1 MVHLY
6 CFIRDCGE
14 VRPDAKV
21 FKVKVGS
28 SQRDQ
33 VKCSLLENYAR
44 DLGWYFHRWDDT
56 TDKMLILRYGRFFAG
71 SEKIGLRYETIVL
84 SVSDL
89 YRHIIDGDLDS
100 VQNSPQ
106 FFRNLFRSYSIV
118 NPTLHLRKST
128 AKIKTFASTFS
139 RKNLS
144 PVMSRQTI
152 DTLYCGFAVFV
163 LFILGAMLDGLA
175 VRCGY

>member
-6 CFIRDCGE
+6 CFIRDCGD

-33 VKCSLLENYAR
+33 VKCSLLENFAR
-44 DLGWYFHRWDDT
+44 DLGCYFHRWDEN

-71 SEKIGLRYETIVL
+71 SENVGLRYETIVI
-84 SVSDL
+84 SVSEL

-100 VQNSPQ
+100 VKNSPQ

-118 NPTLHLRKST
+118 NPTLNLRKST
-128 AKIKTFASTFS
+128 AKIAMYASTYR

-144 PVMSRQTI
+144 PIMSRQTI
-152 DTLYCGFAVFV
+152 DTLYCGLAVFV
-163 LFILGAMLDGLA
+163 LFIIGAMLDGLA

>member
-6 CFIRDCGE
+6 CFIRDCGD

-33 VKCSLLENYAR
+33 VKCSLLENYAH
-44 DLGWYFHRWDDT
+44 DLGYYFHRWSGE

-71 SEKIGLRYETIVL
+71 SEKVGLRYETIVI
-84 SVSDL
+84 SVSEL
-89 YRHIIDGDLDS
+89 YRHIIDDDLDS
-100 VQNSPQ
+100 VKNSPM
-106 FFRNLFRSYSIV
+106 FFRNLFRSYSVV
-118 NPTLHLRKST
+118 NPTLKLRKST
-128 AKIKTFASTFS
+128 AKIKTFASTYS
-139 RKNLS
+139 RKYLS
-144 PVMSRQTI
+144 PVMSNQTI
-152 DTLYCGFAVFV
+152 DTLYCGLAVFV